1 MPLTK
6 SYSKDKSKCKV
17 VFSLPMDA
25 ANGAKKLYLAGEF
38 NEWNPTALAMRKA
51 KGLFTASLELP
62 AATPYQYRY
71 VTDAG
76 TWLND
81 TEADCYVYSAFA
93 DADNSVVVL

>member
-6 SYSKDKSKCKV
+6 TYSKDKSTCKV
-17 VFSLPMDA
+17 VFSLPVDMAGGA
-25 ANGAKKLYLAGEF
+25 AKLFLAGEF
-38 NEWNPTALAMRKA
+38 NEWTQQPMRKV
-51 KGLFTASLELP
+51 KGQFTVSLVLP
-62 AATPYQYRY
+62 AAAPYQYRF

-76 TWLND
+76 VWLND

>member
-6 SYSKDKSKCKV
+6 TYSKDKNTCKV
-17 VFSLPMDA
+17 VFSLPVEA
-25 ANGAKKLYLAGEF
+25 AAGAAKLYLAGEF
-38 NEWNPTALAMRKA
+38 NEWSPTKQAMRKA
-51 KGLFTASLELP
+51 KGQFTASLTLP
-62 AATPYQYRY
+62 AATPYQYRF

-76 TWLND
+76 VWLND

>member
-6 SYSKDKSKCKV
+6 KLSKDKTVCKV
-17 VFSLPMDA
+17 GFSLTEESA
-25 ANGAKKLYLAGEF
+25 GGAKKLFLAGEF
-38 NEWNPTALAMRKA
+38 NAWAPAPMRKA
-51 KGLFTASLELP
+51 KGAFSLSLDLPTGAS
-62 AATPYQYRY
+62 YQYRY

-81 TEADCYVYSAFA
+81 TEADCYVFNAFA